1 MKASRSNPFSL
12 AGSLLSGFP
21 EDGSLLSVSVSVATG
36 VFRDESGIL

>member
-21 EDGSLLSVSVSVATG
+21 EDGSLLSVSVATG